1 MPARAIEERRE
12 DLRDLPIVTRLIAII
27 NQKGGSAKTT
37 TAVNLAAALGRQGR
51 LVLVLDLDPQAS
63 ASSWLGVKNGGRGLL
78 DVFTDGVALA
88 GLIQPTS
95 ADGVEVVPSSTWL
108 VGAEKALAG
117 TVGAETI
124 LRRQLAALEGPWHYI
139 LIDCPPTLGILVTN
153 ALVAAKEVL
162 VPVECHVMGLGG
174 LARLLQAIEVVKE
187 RLNPDIKMAGILAC
201 RVDAR
206 TRHAQEVVEQLRSR
220 FGSLVYDTMIRE
232 NVRLAECP
240 SFCQSIDLY
249 DPFCAGAV
257 DYRKLASD
265 VIRQE
270 NGRMA

>member
-1 MPARAIEERRE
+1 MP
-12 DLRDLPIVTRLIAII
+12 LMTRLIAII

-37 TAVNLAAALGRQGR
+37 TTVNLAAALGKQGR
-51 LVLVLDLDPQAS
+51 RVLVLDLDPQAS
-63 ASSWLGVKNGGRGLL
+63 ASSWLGVKDGGRGLL
-78 DVFTDGVALA
+78 DVFTDGLALA

-124 LRRQLAALEGPWHYI
+124 LRQRLAGLKGPWHYI

-153 ALVAAKEVL
+153 ALAAAKEVL

-174 LARLLQAIEVVKE
+174 LARLLQAVEVVKE

-201 RVDAR
+201 RIDAR
-206 TRHAQEVVEQLRSR
+206 TRHGQEVVEQLRNR

-240 SFCQSIDLY
+240 SFCQSIDSY

-257 DYRKLASD
+257 DYRTLASE
-265 VIRQE
+265 VMKQE
-270 NGRMA
+270 SQSPARATALT